1 MAATTNQLR
10 QQIEQISREKNI
22 NPEVIIAAIEDAILT
37 ASKKYYK
44 NNEDLR
50 SRFNNETGQI
60 EVFAVRQI
68 VETVETPETQIGLD
82 EARKLIPEAE
92 VGQEI
97 EFPKPTD
104 ILGRIA
110 AQTAKQVIFQKVRE
124 AERDNVFAE
133 YSGRVGEV
141 VNGIIKRQEMGD
153 FIVDLGRAEAILP
166 RKEQSRAETYQT
178 GDRVRV
184 AIAKVLKSAKGPQV
198 VVSRTDPA
206 LLIKLFEMEVPEIY
220 DGTVQIK
227 GCVREAGER
236 AKVAVISREKDV
248 DPVGACVGMKGTRVQ
263 SIIRELRGEKIDIVE
278 WSEDPTQFVMNAL
291 SPAKVSRVSVIDEE
305 QKIMEVVVEDKQL
318 SLAIG
323 KKGQNVRLAA
333 KIVGWRIDI
342 KSEEEKRQEVE
353 AEMARM
359 ARIVDELRS
368 LQPLGVSDKIVQK
381 LIDVGRRRPGPPARD
396 DGRGAGDG
404 RGHRARRPWRRSAR
418 RPWRPSSTGTA
429 ATPRKRPAWRP
440 SASRPS
446 GSPRSRRRRWRPRK
460 PRLRQPPKRR
470 RPRRPKRARRAGS
483 RRSRRRRR
491 PRLVRW
497 PGKRQWEGS
506 RMVNVRV
513 FQLAR
518 DLELPSQEVI
528 DRLKKLGVDVK
539 TASSSVDEDTA
550 DKLKRAFK
558 IDALTARKR
567 RIYGSEEDEAEREQQ
582 EQALAARIAAEKE
595 AREQAA
601 AEAAAAAEARKRG
614 KSKAEAAEKQRDEA
628 GRRAGARAA
637 ARARRAS
644 PGSQGGGAAAAA
656 DRGRGR
662 RGRRRGGRRWSRPK
676 RKPRPAA
683 TRDRGGPR
691 RRSGPCRPDGGG
703 SAAPVSACA
712 PPRVSGPLRPIAPPA
727 PPPPPPAPVAPP
739 RRWRRASASP
749 AASAAAAAPARP
761 ARGAPSAAAPM
772 ARHGPSDRARRAPIP
787 PRPVGPHPTAANPV
801 VGRGAAA
808 LAARGHPQRPGMV
821 SPLRPVSSP
830 LPPRPGGPPPGMRP
844 AIPPGARPHASR
856 PPARPC
862 RVPAKASVPSTPA
875 RRARS
880 P

>member
-1 MAATTNQLR
+1 MAANQLR

-68 VETVETPETQIGLD
+68 VETVESPETQIGLD
-82 EARKLIPEAE
+82 EARTLIPEAE

-153 FIVDLGRAEAILP
+153 FVVDLGRAEALLP

-206 LLIKLFEMEVPEIY
+206 LLVKLFEMEVPEIY
-220 DGTVQIK
+220 DGTVQIR

-278 WSEDPTQFVMNAL
+278 WSEDPTQFVINAL

-359 ARIVDELRS
+359 QRIVDELRS
-368 LQPLGVSDKIVQK
+368 LQTLGIPDDIVQK
-381 LIDVGRRRPGPPARD
+381 LIDAGVGGLAHLLEMTD
-396 DGRGAGDG
+396 EELETIDGVA
-404 RGHRARRPWRRSAR
+404 SATLEALR
-418 RPWRPSSTGTA
+418 EA
-429 ATPRKRPAWRP
+429 ATTVKVDWD
-440 SASRPS
+440 
-446 GSPRSRRRRWRPRK
+446 RR
-460 PRLRQPPKRR
+460 
-470 RPRRPKRARRAGS
+470 
-483 RRSRRRRR
+483 
-491 PRLVRW
+491 
-497 PGKRQWEGS
+497 
-506 RMVNVRV
+506 
-513 FQLAR
+513 
-518 DLELPSQEVI
+518 
-528 DRLKKLGVDVK
+528 
-539 TASSSVDEDTA
+539 
-550 DKLKRAFK
+550 
-558 IDALTARKR
+558 DAEETARL
-567 RIYGSEEDEAEREQQ
+567 EAERVEA
-582 EQALAARIAAEKE
+582 ERLEAERLAA
-595 AREQAA
+595 EQ
-601 AEAAAAAEARKRG
+601 
-614 KSKAEAAEKQRDEA
+614 
-628 GRRAGARAA
+628 
-637 ARARRAS
+637 
-644 PGSQGGGAAAAA
+644 
-656 DRGRGR
+656 
-662 RGRRRGGRRWSRPK
+662 
-676 RKPRPAA
+676 
-683 TRDRGGPR
+683 
-691 RRSGPCRPDGGG
+691 
-703 SAAPVSACA
+703 
-712 PPRVSGPLRPIAPPA
+712 
-727 PPPPPPAPVAPP
+727 
-739 RRWRRASASP
+739 
-749 AASAAAAAPARP
+749 
-761 ARGAPSAAAPM
+761 
-772 ARHGPSDRARRAPIP
+772 
-787 PRPVGPHPTAANPV
+787 
-801 VGRGAAA
+801 AAA
-808 LAARGHPQRPGMV
+808 LAAAEAEAEAAGAEGAEGAEAAETEAETAETPEGEREAEAA
-821 SPLRPVSSP
+821 PVGEVAGEA
-830 LPPRPGGPPPGMRP
+830 PGGGKPDAER
-844 AIPPGARPHASR
+844 
-856 PPARPC
+856 
-862 RVPAKASVPSTPA
+862 
-875 RRARS
+875 
-880 P
+880 